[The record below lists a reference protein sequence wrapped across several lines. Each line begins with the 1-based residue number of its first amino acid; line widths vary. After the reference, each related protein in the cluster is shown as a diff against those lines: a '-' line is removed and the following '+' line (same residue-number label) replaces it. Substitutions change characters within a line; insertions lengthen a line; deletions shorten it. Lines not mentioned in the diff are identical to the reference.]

1 MTTLFSR
8 AVGAVLLFV
17 GLLLGGSAE
26 ARGPSVIKADVAA
39 DAEGALAAPPPPPAG
54 WTTVEGLF
62 VRVHADPGDAAT
74 ARRVAKHADQA
85 LPEIART
92 LGLPTGRTVDLYVA
106 PDQAWF
112 AGQQPGRVP
121 TWADATA
128 WPSRGLVY
136 LRPDRL
142 RANPTEPLETVL
154 EHELTH
160 IVLGRAFLPRQV
172 PHWLQEGTAQV
183 VAGEYT
189 LDDLDAIGA
198 GLLGDGL
205 LPLGQLVSR
214 FPADPHEASLAYA
227 QSAHFVSWLGATYG
241 KEALPTVIAGLRQG
255 RSVEA
260 SLVEATGRSFG
271 QLDAEWQATLSESG
285 LWLKPL
291 VSDTVF
297 FTLAAALIVA
307 AMVRVRRRNRER
319 LSRWEE
325 EDRIQDA
332 LVASLRGVPAYR
344 RAQAGLFTVQ

>member
-1 MTTLFSR
+1 
-8 AVGAVLLFV
+8 
-17 GLLLGGSAE
+17 
-26 ARGPSVIKADVAA
+26 
-39 DAEGALAAPPPPPAG
+39 
-54 WTTVEGLF
+54 VEGLY

-92 LGLPTGRTVDLYVA
+92 LGLSTGRTVDLYVA

-112 AGQQPGRVP
+112 SGQQPGRVP
-121 TWADATA
+121 AWADATA

-142 RANPTEPLETVL
+142 RGNPTETLETVL

-160 IVLGRAFLPRQV
+160 IVLGRAFLPREV

-183 VAGEYT
+183 VAGEYK

-205 LPLGQLVSR
+205 LPLGQLVAR

-241 KEALPTVIAGLRQG
+241 KEALPTVITGLRQG

-260 SLVEATGRSFG
+260 SLVEATGRSFS
-271 QLDAEWQATLSESG
+271 QLDAEWQATLSQSG

-297 FTLAAALIVA
+297 FTLGAALIVA
-307 AMVRVRRRNRER
+307 AMVRVRKRNRER
-319 LSRWEE
+319 LARWEE

-344 RAQAGLFTVQ
+344 RAQSSLFTVH